1 MDKYTLG
8 KKLLELKSK
17 LEDAV
22 AQNDVVMARNYYR
35 QFRAVYYEAY
45 GFDFEP
51 VVPQDSL
58 KVLKDFLE
66 INDENAWFFG
76 KIRV

>member
-8 KKLLELKSK
+8 KKLLELKAK

-22 AQNDVVMARNYYR
+22 AQNDVILARNYYR

-58 KVLKDFLE
+58 KILKDYLE
-66 INDENAWFFG
+66 ISEENAWFFN
-76 KIRV
+76 KKRV